1 MEFWRGAR
9 ENSLSGLGVARR
21 YGERNKWGAF
31 PARHGVLACRRGI
44 PVRHDT
50 DPVFRGFLRPSGIA
64 KARNSRMVAAM
75 CEIMAQMGRYDGK
88 LPLEIRKDRVYYDC
102 DDRVT
107 CRSRSGDRKP
117 CPPPLAP
124 RSDAL
129 RTLRNNYRQ
138 TQVTS
143 NISRRIRGGSLCFKL
158 TTRDG
163 RGVFFFR
170 VAAVCMRF
178 RRSAATVACIRVNNL
193 VHVCLRTLQAILC
206 HVSLLLRRLILP
218 HA

>member
-1 MEFWRGAR
+1 MTAVRCIC
-9 ENSLSGLGVARR
+9 GVL
-21 YGERNKWGAF
+21 
-31 PARHGVLACRRGI
+31 ARHGVPACRRGI
-44 PVRHDT
+44 PVRHDA

-75 CEIMAQMGRYDGK
+75 CEIMAQMGRSDGK
-88 LPLEIRKDRVYYDC
+88 LPLEIRKDRVYDDS

-143 NISRRIRGGSLCFKL
+143 NISRRIRG
-158 TTRDG
+158 
-163 RGVFFFR
+163 V
-170 VAAVCMRF
+170 VP
-178 RRSAATVACIRVNNL
+178 
-193 VHVCLRTLQAILC
+193 
-206 HVSLLLRRLILP
+206 RLIASP
-218 HA
+218 PSDFAARIKKPRPKARFTVFVTGCY

>member
-1 MEFWRGAR
+1 M
-9 ENSLSGLGVARR
+9 
-21 YGERNKWGAF
+21 
-31 PARHGVLACRRGI
+31 
-44 PVRHDT
+44 
-50 DPVFRGFLRPSGIA
+50 
-64 KARNSRMVAAM
+64 
-75 CEIMAQMGRYDGK
+75 
-88 LPLEIRKDRVYYDC
+88 YYDC

-107 CRSRSGDRKP
+107 CRSRSGDRKS

-163 RGVFFFR
+163 RGSVFLPR
-170 VAAVCMRF
+170 GGCLHAV
-178 RRSAATVACIRVNNL
+178 
-193 VHVCLRTLQAILC
+193 QAICRDCCLHTGQQFGAC
-206 HVSLLLRRLILP
+206 LLAYASSNFVPRLLAPPSSDFAARIKKPRPKARPLLP
-218 HA
+218 CKIAHAIGCSSSFHCVCVGTCIEPISYS

>member
-1 MEFWRGAR
+1 
-9 ENSLSGLGVARR
+9 
-21 YGERNKWGAF
+21 
-31 PARHGVLACRRGI
+31 
-44 PVRHDT
+44 
-50 DPVFRGFLRPSGIA
+50 
-64 KARNSRMVAAM
+64 M
-75 CEIMAQMGRYDGK
+75 CEIMAQMGRSDGK

-158 TTRDG
+158 TTRDS

-170 VAAVCMRF
+170 VAAACMRF
-178 RRSAATVACIRVNNL
+178 RRSAATVACMRGQQFGA
-193 VHVCLRTLQAILC
+193 CLLAYASSNF
-206 HVSLLLRRLILP
+206 VPRLIASPPSDFAARIKKPRPKARPLLP
-218 HA
+218 CKIAHAIGCSSSFHCACVGTCIEPISYS